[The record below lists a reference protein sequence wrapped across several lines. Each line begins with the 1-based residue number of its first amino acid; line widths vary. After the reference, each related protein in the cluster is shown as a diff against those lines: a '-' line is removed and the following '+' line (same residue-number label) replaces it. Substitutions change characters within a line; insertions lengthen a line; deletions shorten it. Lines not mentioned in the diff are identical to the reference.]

1 MRLTEQQVLALLD
14 GRETVHLECKS
25 AKGGLPGSVW
35 ETYSAFSNT
44 DGGVILLGVSERN
57 GGFIVSGVADVGS
70 LQKDF
75 WATVKNR
82 SKVSL
87 CTLQERDVY
96 SLDIEGKQILV
107 IAVPRASRQIR
118 PVYLDG
124 NIFGATF
131 IRLHEGDFRCDDFAV
146 KRMLADQADTA
157 DSELVV
163 GTSLADLDRPSL
175 SGYRQLFRL
184 MRPSHPYNEL
194 EDVDFLEK
202 LNGYVRDYQTGT
214 GGLTKAG
221 LLMFG
226 ELSSILKH
234 IPNYIVDY
242 REYDG
247 TGSPTGRWSD
257 RVTTDFSW
265 PGNLY
270 RFCQTVIQKLYLRI
284 KTPFKL
290 DGWQRIDESP
300 AHVAVREAV
309 VNTII
314 HADYGERTAILI
326 EQYPDRFVFRNPG
339 LLRMSLKEVYSG
351 GISDCRNRA
360 LQKMFQMVGFSEQAG
375 SGFPKIFH
383 GWGEEQ
389 HFLRPQLREL
399 PAIRACELTF
409 ELTVIKPDTTSEA
422 AGLTKETTVTTRE
435 IADETGETTNE
446 SFTTTKESVR
456 EVETSTR
463 QRIISLLRKNGC
475 IVAEEIARRIGI
487 SVDGVWYHIKELR
500 KKGIVVREGSTKA
513 GRWVVKDN
521 CSL

>member
-1 MRLTEQQVLALLD
+1 LRLTEQQVLALLD

-25 AKGGLPGSVW
+25 AKGGLPSSVW

-44 DGGVILLGVSERN
+44 DGGVILLGVLERN
-57 GGFIVSGVADVGS
+57 GKFSVSGVENVDS
-70 LQKDF
+70 LQKNF
-75 WATVKNR
+75 WATLRNR

-96 SLDIEGKQILV
+96 SLDIDGKKILV
-107 IAVPRASRQIR
+107 ITVPRASRQIR

-124 NIFGATF
+124 NIFGSTF

-146 KRMLADQADTA
+146 KRMLADQSDTT

-163 GTSLADLDRPSL
+163 GTSLSDLNRPSL
-175 SGYRQLFRL
+175 AGYRQLFRL

-202 LNGYVRDYQTGT
+202 LNGYSRDYQTGAA
-214 GGLTKAG
+214 GLTKAG

-234 IPNYIVDY
+234 VPNYIVDY
-242 REYDG
+242 REYEVTD
-247 TGSPTGRWSD
+247 SPTGRWSD

-270 RFCQTVIQKLYLRI
+270 RFCQTVIPKLYQRI

-290 DGWQRIDESP
+290 EGWQRIDESP
-300 AHVAVREAV
+300 THVAVREAV

-339 LLRMSLKEVYSG
+339 LLRMPLNEVYSG
-351 GISDCRNRA
+351 GVSDCRNRA
-360 LQKMFQMVGFSEQAG
+360 LQKMFQMVGLSEQAG

-383 GWGEEQ
+383 GWGEAQ
-389 HFLRPQLREL
+389 HFSRPQLREL
-399 PAIRACELTF
+399 PSIRTCELTF
-409 ELTVIKPDTTSEA
+409 RLSATESVT
-422 AGLTKETTVTTRE
+422 TKEVVGSTRENDVTTRE
-435 IADETGETTNE
+435 VADTTGGTTRE
-446 SFTTTKESVR
+446 AVDPTKESVA
-456 EVETSTR
+456 ESETSTR
-463 QRIISLLRKNGC
+463 QKIISLLQKNGC
-475 IVAEEIARRIGI
+475 IVAEEMARRIGI

-500 KKGIVVREGSTKA
+500 KKGIVSREGSTKS
-513 GRWVVKDN
+513 GRWVVKDIDA
-521 CSL
+521 